1 MSDAPR
7 LLEDT
12 RDLLDAFEDAGVA
25 YIVVG
30 AHALAAHGI
39 PRATGDFDVL
49 VRPDRANATRV
60 LAALRHFGAPVEAHG
75 LEVSDFTRP
84 ATVYQMGLPPRRID
98 VLTSVSGVDF
108 DEAWA
113 SRIEAEVDGRR
124 LPVLGRAALLKNKR
138 ASGRPKDLLDVAAL
152 ERSSGAR

>member
-1 MSDAPR
+1 VSDAPR

-25 YIVVG
+25 YVVVG

-60 LAALRHFGAPVEAHG
+60 LAALRHFGAPDEAHG
-75 LEVSDFTRP
+75 L
-84 ATVYQMGLPPRRID
+84 
-98 VLTSVSGVDF
+98 
-108 DEAWA
+108 
-113 SRIEAEVDGRR
+113 EVDGRR
-124 LPVLGRAALLKNKR
+124 LPVLGRAALVKNKR